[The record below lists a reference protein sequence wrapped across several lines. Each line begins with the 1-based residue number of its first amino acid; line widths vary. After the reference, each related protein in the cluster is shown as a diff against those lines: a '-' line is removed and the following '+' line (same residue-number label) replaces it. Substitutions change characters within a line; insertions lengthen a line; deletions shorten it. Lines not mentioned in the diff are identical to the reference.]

1 MAGKD
6 LTTVSRLLGHES
18 LTMTVR
24 YAHLAPNHLDKAIN
38 SLNSVMGITRNDVAD
53 EISTKKAQSKEK
65 GLTLVA

>member
-24 YAHLAPNHLDKAIN
+24 YAHLAPNHLDKAVN
-38 SLNSVMGITRNDVAD
+38 TLNSVMGIIKTDVSD
-53 EISTKKAQSKEK
+53 EISTEKAQFKEK
-65 GLTLVA
+65 GLRLIA